1 VALRVAEL
9 LRVPV
14 IEAVIVLLGVAVGLL
29 VTVLIGD
36 TLADPEDDAHAVALG
51 EPGRVTDAVALALL
65 VHDCEAV
72 AVAQADRD
80 GGVL

>member
-29 VTVLIGD
+29 VTVLVGD
-36 TLADPEDDAHAVALG
+36 TLADPEGDGDAVALG
-51 EPGRVTDAVALALL
+51 EPVADAVALALL

-72 AVAQADRD
+72 AVADRD
-80 GGVL
+80 GVVL

>member
-1 VALRVAEL
+1 MALRVAEL

-29 VTVLIGD
+29 VTVLVGD
-36 TLADPEDDAHAVALG
+36 TLADPEDDGDAVALG
-51 EPGRVTDAVALALL
+51 EPVADAVALALL

-72 AVAQADRD
+72 AVADRD
-80 GGVL
+80 GVVL